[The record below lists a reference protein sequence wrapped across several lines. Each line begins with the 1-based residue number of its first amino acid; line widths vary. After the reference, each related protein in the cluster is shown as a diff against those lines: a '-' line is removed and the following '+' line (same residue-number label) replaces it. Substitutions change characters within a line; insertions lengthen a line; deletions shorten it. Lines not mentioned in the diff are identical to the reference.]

1 MKRSRAILHS
11 HNITISIVTSLVN
24 YKSYKS
30 DKYKLNF
37 FHSLSSGENNDIL
50 QQVTL
55 PPEPYYGY
63 YAQPPLPGQPPPP
76 PPPGFPGANGW
87 VPGLYPPPPQF
98 PGGNFSHP
106 GFPGFLPA
114 PQHYPTWSGGNWGA
128 PEVDPYAGYY
138 DKPKKSDK
146 SAYRSV
152 IK

>member
-1 MKRSRAILHS
+1 M
-11 HNITISIVTSLVN
+11 
-24 YKSYKS
+24 
-30 DKYKLNF
+30 

-76 PPPGFPGANGW
+76 PPGFPGANGW
-87 VPGLYPPPPQF
+87 APGLYPPPPQF
-98 PGGNFSHP
+98 PGANFSHP
-106 GFPGFLPA
+106 GFPGFLPG